1 MKRRIA
7 DTWLTV
13 LTGLCLVVLAVSAVH
28 GSRLWPDFDE
38 LGGVAGVVM
47 GFPFVYLVI
56 VLIGWVGPYG
66 DGIADALDSLLI
78 PFEILSLF
86 VFLLQWLVAVPW
98 IVERACQALRLDLAP
113 GLRRRLSSSG
123 AAFLTL
129 GLAIYLVVDAITFR
143 LMPDDPVSGR
153 IRGCYSVFE
162 VWVGSKQ
169 PTEWA
174 RQLQM
179 TVALFLTPL
188 SLGTF
193 LWFRRLGF
201 SLGRQLRRTTPGS
214 WRA

>member
-28 GSRLWPDFDE
+28 GGRLWPDFDE
-38 LGGVAGVVM
+38 LGGVAGVVV
-47 GFPFVYLVI
+47 GFPFVYLVA
-56 VLIGWVGPYG
+56 VLIGVGPYG
-66 DGIADALDSLLI
+66 DGIADALDSLLV
-78 PFEILSLF
+78 PFEILSVF

-169 PTEWA
+169 PTKGA
-174 RQLQM
+174 
-179 TVALFLTPL
+179 A
-188 SLGTF
+188 SCK
-193 LWFRRLGF
+193 
-201 SLGRQLRRTTPGS
+201 
-214 WRA
+214 